1 MQRREFA
8 KSTILGVFAAATVP
22 IASKAESTDPYK
34 NVVFT
39 EADLGHWSPQI
50 EKLHIPDTTIA
61 GGKLTIRTPHPMSE
75 AHYIVSHTVVLA
87 DGTFLSRRTFTYKDD
102 PVSEHA
108 LPAGYTGKVTVTST
122 CNQVVSQTET
132 LPATS
137 TTGGPR
143 ASRCRIPTF
152 RAVKVRAKGF
162 VGGLNV
168 DRVQQSPMHS

>member
-122 CNQVVSQTET
+122 CNQVVSQTRHY
-132 LPATS
+132 LQPARLVGQEHLGVEYRHS
-137 TTGGPR
+137 EQSKSEQRALLTG
-143 ASRCRIPTF
+143 
-152 RAVKVRAKGF
+152 
-162 VGGLNV
+162 
-168 DRVQQSPMHS
+168 